1 MDRLHDL
8 IQRYCPNGV
17 VFARIADIADISIG
31 EFVHKSKQSPD
42 GKYPVYNGGTTNTGF
57 YDDFNRTANK
67 IIISARGANAG
78 YVNRVFTNFWSGNSC
93 YSIDVENTNA
103 DWNFVFYCLKNG
115 EKKLLGEQQKG
126 GIPAVSKKQVEQ
138 FRIPLPPLAVQQEIV
153 RILDSF
159 TELTVEL
166 NEKLTAELT
175 ARRKQYEHYRDELLT
190 FGDDIVWTQLKNI
203 ATFKNGKGHE
213 RKIVEDGPFIVVNS
227 RFISSDG
234 VVKKYSEIQIVPL
247 VKNDILMVMSDLPNG
262 KALAKCFVVD
272 ADNTYTLNQRICALH
287 VKDTVQVNTSFLYYF
302 LNRNKQLLKHDNG
315 VDQTNL
321 KKDDILEILVPVLPL
336 SQQMS
341 IVSILDSFYAL
352 CTNLTSGLPAEIA
365 ARQKQYEYYR
375 DKLLTFKEKM
385 E

>member
-1 MDRLHDL
+1 MIR
-8 IQRYCPNGV
+8 
-17 VFARIADIADISIG
+17 DI
-31 EFVHKSKQSPD
+31 
-42 GKYPVYNGGTTNTGF
+42 YNI
-57 YDDFNRTANK
+57 Y
-67 IIISARGANAG
+67 
-78 YVNRVFTNFWSGNSC
+78 
-93 YSIDVENTNA
+93 
-103 DWNFVFYCLKNG
+103 
-115 EKKLLGEQQKG
+115 
-126 GIPAVSKKQVEQ
+126 
-138 FRIPLPPLAVQQEIV
+138 LPPLPVQQEIV

-159 TELTVEL
+159 TE
-166 NEKLTAELT
+166 LTAELT

>member
-1 MDRLHDL
+1 
-8 IQRYCPNGV
+8 
-17 VFARIADIADISIG
+17 
-31 EFVHKSKQSPD
+31 
-42 GKYPVYNGGTTNTGF
+42 
-57 YDDFNRTANK
+57 
-67 IIISARGANAG
+67 
-78 YVNRVFTNFWSGNSC
+78 
-93 YSIDVENTNA
+93 
-103 DWNFVFYCLKNG
+103 
-115 EKKLLGEQQKG
+115 
-126 GIPAVSKKQVEQ
+126 
-138 FRIPLPPLAVQQEIV
+138 
-153 RILDSF
+153 
-159 TELTVEL
+159 
-166 NEKLTAELT
+166 
-175 ARRKQYEHYRDELLT
+175 
-190 FGDDIVWTQLKNI
+190 
-203 ATFKNGKGHE
+203 
-213 RKIVEDGPFIVVNS
+213 
-227 RFISSDG
+227 
-234 VVKKYSEIQIVPL
+234 
-247 VKNDILMVMSDLPNG
+247 MVMSDLPNG